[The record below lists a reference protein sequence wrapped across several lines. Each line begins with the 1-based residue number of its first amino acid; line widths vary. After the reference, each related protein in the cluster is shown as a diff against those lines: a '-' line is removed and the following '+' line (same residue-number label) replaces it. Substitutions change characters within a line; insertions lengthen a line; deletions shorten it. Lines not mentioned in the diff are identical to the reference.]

1 MSTSGT
7 TSFSL
12 TRDQIISYALRKLG
26 VLELGV
32 TPDADTV
39 ANAANALDM
48 MVKSW
53 ITKGIKLWT
62 ITEITLPVV
71 SGSSSYSIGPTGTSL
86 VTDKPMKLKQAWL
99 RNVSVTPQNDIP
111 LQIISQND
119 YNLMGSKFSTGTPNS
134 VYMEVGRDNSILK
147 VYLTPDVYAQTSYQI
162 HLVSQRLLQD
172 VGLATNTLD
181 FPQEWLYALGWN
193 LAAEMAIDY
202 SLPADRIQYLEVRA
216 HKMLSEVEDFDVE
229 NNSIFFTPD
238 QRWQSR

>member
-1 MSTSGT
+1 
-7 TSFSL
+7 
-12 TRDQIISYALRKLG
+12 
-26 VLELGV
+26 
-32 TPDADTV
+32 
-39 ANAANALDM
+39 
-48 MVKSW
+48 
-53 ITKGIKLWT
+53 
-62 ITEITLPVV
+62 
-71 SGSSSYSIGPTGTSL
+71 
-86 VTDKPMKLKQAWL
+86 
-99 RNVSVTPQNDIP
+99 
-111 LQIISQND
+111 
-119 YNLMGSKFSTGTPNS
+119 MGSKFSTGTPNS